1 MNKENP
7 LLVAQRTQPVPERRT
22 GAFCSPEPGLAD
34 PLGLRRQA
42 RHPDPGVEPRGWR
55 KWWDEA
61 VSNQDGAFC
70 IRVQPSW
77 KWGFPLRESPLVL
90 LLQNVKESVLGSLG
104 SPYLAP
110 KLRQC

>member
-1 MNKENP
+1 M
-7 LLVAQRTQPVPERRT
+7 PERCT

-61 VSNQDGAFC
+61 VSNRDATYMELSASECSLPGNGAFC
-70 IRVQPSW
+70 RV
-77 KWGFPLRESPLVL
+77 RVL
-90 LLQNVKESVLGSLG
+90 WFSYHKMWRKVF
-104 SPYLAP
+104 
-110 KLRQC
+110 